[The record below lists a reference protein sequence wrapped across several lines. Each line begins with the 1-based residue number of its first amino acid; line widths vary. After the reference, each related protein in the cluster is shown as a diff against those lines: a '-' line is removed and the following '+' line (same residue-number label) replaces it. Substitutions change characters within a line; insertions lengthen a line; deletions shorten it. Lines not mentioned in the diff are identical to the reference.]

1 MMLTLLVILQFCRF
15 LFLMVISHLQVSLR
29 EAPNARSDYQ
39 RTVTIAANLQ
49 DSARWH
55 PPRPYLLF
63 YPNSKLYSKT
73 SKNLYWPFV
82 MCRFS
87 EDGDKLHLVHKTQV
101 DGIPSALGC
110 YQGRLLAGLG
120 NTLRIYDLGKK
131 KLLRKCENK
140 HFPNTIVSIRTY
152 GDRIY
157 IGDIQESFHFV
168 KYRKEENQ
176 LYIFADDVVPRWLTT
191 SLHMDF
197 DTMAGADKFGNV
209 FMARLPQEVSEEIED
224 DPTGQFEQNCK
235 PPSSMKYK
243 CMKRTSE

>member
-1 MMLTLLVILQFCRF
+1 
-15 LFLMVISHLQVSLR
+15 
-29 EAPNARSDYQ
+29 
-39 RTVTIAANLQ
+39 
-49 DSARWH
+49 
-55 PPRPYLLF
+55 
-63 YPNSKLYSKT
+63 
-73 SKNLYWPFV
+73 

-101 DGIPSALGC
+101 DGIPSALGS

-224 DPTGQFEQNCK
+224 DPTGQYFICETPRYVRKAVSTQL
-235 PPSSMKYK
+235 PGAL
-243 CMKRTSE
+243 ELEG